1 MRRNVFATHFES
13 SAPMR
18 IFKTSMIAAMVG
30 VSALGLTFAGPAPTQ
45 AQSSVPVD
53 VWALRDVVNAVQI
66 SPDGKHLLVH
76 KVESKEGE
84 YLLEIYKTDDLSKP
98 FRRLN
103 ADPMEIINAQW
114 IGNDFIFGAAWQVK
128 RKTVK
133 GPEEDVRDFLA
144 YTYSLEG
151 NKFNRVDGNFGI
163 VNTLPK
169 DPDHILISTG
179 TAIPDP
185 TGVDPNASFRP
196 RSYFKLNLKTGA
208 KELVLRG
215 GGKIRSV
222 DAWDNDGNPRFTQVQ
237 DIEAGKLISYYRKP
251 GDGDW
256 NKFQELDLNDPNN
269 LYRVLGGFHGVVGF
283 DPENSNIGYL
293 IDNPNG
299 EDKAGLYEFDFTTG
313 KIGKKLYQN
322 DEADVMGIQTHSIPG
337 NDKLVA
343 ARYPGARMERHW
355 FDEEEKALYEA
366 LEQQIPYAHLINI
379 SSRSL
384 DGKSM
389 VVSNRGPRDPGSF
402 WLVRDG
408 KLAKLGSRNPLV
420 NPEQLSEVKYVRY
433 KARDGLMIPGYVTMP
448 KGKGPFPL
456 IVQHNG
462 GPHVN
467 GMVSYDEMGQM
478 LASAGYM
485 VLHPENRISVGWG
498 QKHFDAGYGEHG
510 LKMQDDKD
518 DGVKYLIEQGLAD
531 PNRVGFFGWSY
542 GGYAALVSLSREEQL
557 YQCAIAVAAVADAE
571 KQYLGRR
578 SPDLKALD
586 EWSKRRGAIGIN
598 PINEVAKVNIPLL
611 MVHGDVDRRVLYYHM
626 KDYQKAFQ
634 AAGKT
639 GEFITMQGADHFGN
653 TLMYNH
659 QQQLYTKMLDY
670 LANDCGPGGL

>member
-1 MRRNVFATHFES
+1 MKLL
-13 SAPMR
+13 
-18 IFKTSMIAAMVG
+18 KTSLIAAMTG
-30 VSALGLTFAGPAPTQ
+30 VAVIGLSLAGSAQTQ
-45 AQSSVPVD
+45 AQGTVPVE

-76 KVESKEGE
+76 KVESRDGE

-103 ADPMEIINAQW
+103 ADPMEIVSAQW
-114 IGNDFIFGAAWQVK
+114 VGNDFIFGSAWQVR

-133 GPEEDVRDFLA
+133 GPEEDVRDYLA
-144 YTYSLEG
+144 YSYSLDA
-151 NKFNRVDGNFGI
+151 NKFTRVDGNFGI

-169 DPDHILISTG
+169 DPDNVLISTG
-179 TAIPDP
+179 TALPDP
-185 TGVDPNASFRP
+185 TGVDPLASIRP
-196 RSYFKLNLKTGA
+196 RSYYKFNLKTGA
-208 KELVLRG
+208 RELVLRG

-222 DAWDNDGNPRFTQVQ
+222 DTWDNDGNPRFTQITDVA
-237 DIEAGKLISYYRKP
+237 AGKIISYYRRP
-251 GDGDW
+251 GEGDW
-256 NKFQELDLNDPNN
+256 NKLLELDINDPKNIYRLLSGFHGIAGFDPNN
-269 LYRVLGGFHGVVGF
+269 P
-283 DPENSNIGYL
+283 DIGYL

-313 KIGKKLYQN
+313 QIGKKLFQAE
-322 DEADVMGIQTHSIPG
+322 DADVMGIQLHSIPG

-343 ARYPGARMERHW
+343 ARYPGAKMERHW

-366 LEQQIPYAHLINI
+366 LEQQIPHAHNLSIR
-379 SSRSL
+379 SRSL
-384 DGKSM
+384 DGTSM
-389 VVSNRGPRDPGSF
+389 VVTNSGPHDPGSF
-402 WLVRDG
+402 WLVKDG

-420 NPEQLSEVKYVRY
+420 NPDQLADVQYIRY
-433 KARDGLMIPGYVTMP
+433 KARDGMTIPGYVTIP
-448 KGKGPFPL
+448 KGKPPFPL

-462 GPHVN
+462 GPAVN
-467 GMVSYDEMGQM
+467 GMVDYDELGQM
-478 LASAGYM
+478 MAAQGYM
-485 VLHPENRISVGWG
+485 VFHPEIRISTGWG
-498 QKHFDAGYGEHG
+498 QQHFDAGYKQHG
-510 LKMQDDKD
+510 LAMQDDKD

-531 PNRVGFFGWSY
+531 PDRVAFFGWSY

-578 SPDLKALD
+578 SPDLKAFD
-586 EWSKRRGAIGIN
+586 DWNRHRGGTTVN

-611 MVHGDVDRRVLYYHM
+611 MVHGDVDRRVMYYHL

-639 GEFITMQGADHFGN
+639 GEFITMEGADHFYI